1 MRRFILIFLFLL
13 PLAAFAVSLSLV
25 SSCFD
30 EGKTA
35 KGILIFLGALAV
47 LAAVE
52 YPLLRYWV
60 LPHWAQNLAERLY
73 AGNYSPQEDKVV
85 IVAEQIRREGDEK
98 LLPQLEAL
106 VRADPSRLRGWCE
119 LADVQLHVFHR
130 PEAAIATLLKAEE
143 RVPDKEDRAL
153 LLWRAAQWAENF
165 LNAPARAHELYASAA
180 KKYPATVYGRRAG
193 ER

>member
-1 MRRFILIFLFLL
+1 MRRFISIFLFLL
-13 PLAAFAVSLSLV
+13 PLAAFAASLALV

-30 EGKTA
+30 AGKTVM
-35 KGILIFLGALAV
+35 GILVFLGALAA

-60 LPHWAQNLAERLY
+60 LPHWAQNLGDRLY

-106 VRADPSRLRGWCE
+106 VRADPARLRGWRE

-130 PEAAIATLLKAEE
+130 PEDAVATLLKAEE
-143 RVPDKEDRAL
+143 RVADKEDRAL
-153 LLWRAAQWAENF
+153 LLWRAAHWAENH
-165 LNAPARAHELYASAA
+165 LNDSARARELYARAA

-193 ER
+193 KR

>member
-13 PLAAFAVSLSLV
+13 PLAAFVASLAFV
-25 SSCFD
+25 NACFD
-30 EGKTA
+30 DGKNA
-35 KGILIFLGALAV
+35 KGILIFLGALSA

-60 LPHWAQNLAERLY
+60 LPRWAQNLGERLY
-73 AGNYSPQEDKVV
+73 AGNYSPLEDKVV
-85 IVAEQIRREGDEK
+85 IVAEQIRREGDEN

-106 VRADPSRLRGWCE
+106 VRADPSRLRGWRE

-130 PEAAIATLLKAEE
+130 PEDAVATLLKAEE

-153 LLWRAAQWAENF
+153 LLWRAAQWAENL
-165 LNAPARAHELYASAA
+165 LNDPARARELYARAA

-193 ER
+193 KR